1 MTKGRERSDHQP
13 QESKGGSEATSSPS
27 GELRGRAVSM
37 SGNGQD
43 RMRPEREPLRPEP
56 VEARGSGAST
66 SSARTSGNGQAVR
79 KAPERPKY
87 GPPAG
92 SSRMFGPRPVEKSL
106 NFLPSLR
113 RLIGHLAPER
123 MILVLAVLLAIAG
136 IVMNVLG
143 PKILGMAT
151 DVIFT
156 GILGKDLPSG
166 ASKEQVVAELRAEGN
181 DQFADM
187 IERLDVIPGLGIDF
201 TQLAQLLLLA
211 LVLYLVASLFLWLQG
226 YLLNGAVQRSI
237 YRLRSLVEE
246 KINRL
251 PLSYFDK
258 QTRGEL
264 LSRVTN
270 DIDNISQTLQQTLS
284 QVLTSLLTVI
294 GVTVM
299 MFVVSP
305 VLALIALVTIPV
317 SILVTALI
325 GKRSQKLFIQQW
337 KSTGELNGHIE
348 EAFTGQSLVK
358 VFGRQREVEEVFA
371 ERNRVLFRSSFGAQ
385 FVSGLIMPT
394 MFFIGNLN
402 YVAIAVIGG
411 LRVASGTMTLG
422 DVQAFIQYTRMFTQP
437 VTQLASLAN
446 VLQSGVASAERVF
459 EVLDEEEQVP
469 EEARALNPT
478 CGRVAFEHI
487 WFSYDADT
495 AKGDDP
501 LEPPK
506 KRKPLITDLSLV
518 AEPGSTV
525 AIVGP
530 TGAGKTTLVNLIM
543 RFYELDRGRIA
554 LDGVDIATVPRSA
567 LRSNIGM
574 VLQDTWLFH
583 GTIRDNIA
591 YGRPT
596 ASEEE
601 IHAAAEAT
609 YVDRFVHAL
618 PDGYDTVLDEEA
630 SNISAGEKQLITIAR
645 AFLADPALL
654 ILDEATSSV
663 DTRTEVL
670 VQRAMAALRTDR
682 TSFVI
687 AHRLSTI
694 RDADVIL
701 VMKDGQ
707 IVEQGTH
714 QELLEAR
721 GHYFDLYNSQF
732 TAAIEEPEEQR
743 PGVPAGAGAG
753 PGPRSF

>member
-1 MTKGRERSDHQP
+1 
-13 QESKGGSEATSSPS
+13 
-27 GELRGRAVSM
+27 
-37 SGNGQD
+37 
-43 RMRPEREPLRPEP
+43 MRPEPFDKLSTAP
-56 VEARGSGAST
+56 VEGRDLGAST
-66 SSARTSGNGQAVR
+66 SSARSTSGNGQSSAP

-92 SSRMFGPRPVEKSL
+92 GGGGRMWGQARPVEKSL
-106 NFLPSLR
+106 NFLPSLK
-113 RLIGHLAPER
+113 RLVGHLAPER
-123 MILVLAVLLAIAG
+123 VILSLSVLLAVVG
-136 IVMNVLG
+136 IFLNVMG
-143 PKILGMAT
+143 PRILGMAT

-156 GILGKDLPSG
+156 GVVGKSLPSG
-166 ASKEQVVAELRAEGN
+166 ATKEQVVAALRAEGN
-181 DQFADM
+181 NTFADLV
-187 IERLDVIPGLGIDF
+187 ERLNVIPGQGIDF
-201 TQLAQLLLLA
+201 TLLGRLLLLA
-211 LVLYLVASLFLWLQG
+211 LGLYLVASLFLWLQG

-237 YRLRSLVEE
+237 YTLRSQVED

-270 DIDNISQTLQQTLS
+270 DIDNISQALQQTLS
-284 QVLTSLLTVI
+284 QLLTSLLTVI
-294 GVTVM
+294 GVTIM

-305 VLALIALVTIPV
+305 VLALIALVTIPL
-317 SILVTALI
+317 SIVVTTVI
-325 GKRSQKLFIQQW
+325 GKRSQRLFIEQW

-358 VFGRQREVEEVFA
+358 VFGRQREVDAVFA
-371 ERNRVLFRSSFGAQ
+371 ERNSTLYKASFGAQ
-385 FVSGLIMPT
+385 FISGLIMPT

-402 YVAIAVIGG
+402 YVAIAVVGG
-411 LRVASGTMTLG
+411 LRVASGTMSLG

-437 VTQLASLAN
+437 LTQLASMAN
-446 VLQSGVASAERVF
+446 LLQSGVASAERVF
-459 EVLDEEEQVP
+459 EVLDEVEQVP
-469 EEARALNPT
+469 EEASSLNPT

-487 WFSYDADT
+487 SFSYDALP

-501 LEPPK
+501 LEPSEK
-506 KRKPLITDLSLV
+506 SGKPLITDLSLV

-543 RFYELDRGRIA
+543 RFYELDRGRIT

-567 LRSNIGM
+567 LRAKIGM

-583 GTIRDNIA
+583 GTIRENIA

-596 ASEEE
+596 ATEEE

-670 VQRAMAALRTDR
+670 VQRAMAALRSDR

-701 VMKDGQ
+701 VMEDGQ

-714 QELLEAR
+714 HELLEAR

-732 TAAIEEPEEQR
+732 TAAIEELEELR
-743 PGVPAGAGAG
+743 PAVPAGAGMRT
-753 PGPRSF
+753 GPRPF

>member
-1 MTKGRERSDHQP
+1 
-13 QESKGGSEATSSPS
+13 
-27 GELRGRAVSM
+27 M

-43 RMRPEREPLRPEP
+43 RMRPEP
-56 VEARGSGAST
+56 VEGRSSGAST
-66 SSARTSGNGQAVR
+66 SSARISGNGQPVR

-92 SSRMFGPRPVEKSL
+92 GGGRMWGQARPVEKSL
-106 NFLPSLR
+106 NFFPSLK
-113 RLIGHLAPER
+113 RLLRHLAPER
-123 MILVLAVLLAIAG
+123 MILILVVLLAVTG

-156 GILGKDLPSG
+156 GIIGKNLPGG
-166 ASKEQVVAELRAEGN
+166 ATKEQVVAELRAQGN
-181 DQFADM
+181 NTFADM
-187 IERLDVIPGLGIDF
+187 VERLNVVPGQGIDF
-201 TQLAQLLLLA
+201 TLLSHLLLLA

-237 YRLRSLVEE
+237 YTLRSQVEE
-246 KINRL
+246 KVNRL

-284 QVLTSLLTVI
+284 QVLTSVLTVV

-299 MFVVSP
+299 MFIVSP

-317 SILVTALI
+317 SIVVTAFI
-325 GKRSQKLFIQQW
+325 GKRSQKLFTQQW

-358 VFGRQREVEEVFA
+358 VFGRRREVEAVFA
-371 ERNRVLFRSSFGAQ
+371 ERNHTLYSASFGAQ
-385 FVSGLIMPT
+385 FISGLILPT
-394 MFFIGNLN
+394 MLFIGNLN
-402 YVAIAVIGG
+402 YVAIAVVGG
-411 LRVASGTMTLG
+411 LRVASGTMNLG

-437 VTQLASLAN
+437 LTQLASIAN
-446 VLQSGVASAERVF
+446 LLQSGVASAERVF

-469 EEARALNPT
+469 EEASSLNPT
-478 CGRVAFEHI
+478 CGRVAFEHV
-487 WFSYDADT
+487 WFSYD
-495 AKGDDP
+495 P
-501 LEPPK
+501 E
-506 KRKPLITDLSLV
+506 KPLITDLSLV

-543 RFYELDRGRIA
+543 RFYELDRGRIT
-554 LDGVDIATVPRSA
+554 LDGVDIATVPRAA

-583 GTIRDNIA
+583 GTIRENIA

-596 ASEEE
+596 ATEEE

-645 AFLADPALL
+645 AFLADPELL

-701 VMKDGQ
+701 VMEDGR

-714 QELLEAR
+714 RELLDAR

-732 TAAIEEPEEQR
+732 TAAIEEPEEER
-743 PGVPAGAGAG
+743 RAVPVGAGRGAG
-753 PGPRSF
+753 PRPF